1 MPELVLYQ
9 SDWCPFCRKVT
20 SYLKSKNIDI
30 PMKDSSEDPQAAK
43 ELMDMTG
50 RRQVPC
56 LAIDGVPLL
65 ESDDIIQWF
74 EDNWK

>member
-20 SYLKSKNIDI
+20 SYLKSKNIEISIVD
-30 PMKDSSEDPQAAK
+30 PSDDPQAAK

-56 LAIDGVPLL
+56 LSIDGTPLL
-65 ESDDIIQWF
+65 ESDDIVQWF

>member
-20 SYLKSKNIDI
+20 SYLKSNNIEISIVD
-30 PMKDSSEDPQAAK
+30 PSEDPQAAK

-56 LAIDGVPLL
+56 LSIDGAPLL

-74 EDNWK
+74 KDNWK

>member
-20 SYLKSKNIDI
+20 NYLKSRNIDI
-30 PMKDSSEDPQAAK
+30 PLKDPSDDAAAGA
-43 ELMDMTG
+43 ELMGMTG

-56 LAIDGVPLL
+56 LSIDGTPLL
-65 ESDDIIQWF
+65 ESDDIIRWF

>member
-20 SYLKSKNIDI
+20 SYLSSGSIEI
-30 PMKDSSEDPQAAK
+30 PMKDSSSDQQALQ
-43 ELMDMTG
+43 ELMAMTG

-56 LAIDGVPLL
+56 LAIDGTPLL
-65 ESDDIIQWF
+65 ESDDIINWF

>member
-20 SYLKSKNIDI
+20 NYLKNRNIDI
-30 PMKDSSEDPQAAK
+30 PLKDPYADAATASD
-43 ELMDMTG
+43 LMGMTG
-50 RRQVPC
+50 GRQVPC
-56 LAIDGVPLL
+56 LSIDGVPLL
-65 ESDDIIQWF
+65 ESDDIIRWF